1 MAKAPSP
8 TVTSREYTF
17 NSQCKSGATKSTT
30 FTAANYNEAR
40 TKLREFIDNN

>member
-8 TVTSREYTF
+8 TVTERSYTF
-17 NSQCKSGATKSTT
+17 TSLCKSGATKSTT
-30 FTAANYNEAR
+30 FTASSYNEAR